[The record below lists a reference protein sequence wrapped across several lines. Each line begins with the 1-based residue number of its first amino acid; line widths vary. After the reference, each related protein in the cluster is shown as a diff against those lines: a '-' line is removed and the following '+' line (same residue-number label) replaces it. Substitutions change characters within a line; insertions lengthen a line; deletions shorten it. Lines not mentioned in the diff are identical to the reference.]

1 MDFFQ
6 RLPPELRLVI
16 LEHIRSKR
24 AILQLIQASPA
35 MLEQYVTSK
44 ESIMRAQL
52 AFDLDEEMVQ
62 DAMAIILFPSRMY
75 PVNHSAGLVQGHLF
89 ASWASKRLPNPLRKP
104 AESQNARL
112 IRDLGRLHGRLLLFI
127 EDYLT
132 KATAVF
138 PPREY
143 VCLPALSPT
152 QTHLTF
158 KGKQVSPILDVAHL
172 NEGERSRLLKAFLR
186 HHLMSLVYRHRDWYD
201 NVRHCY
207 REELYQYG
215 GRDFQPFEQEAIFC
229 VRAYLESLYGT
240 LFAQCSDSW
249 LPEMAPNSTSL
260 HPCGLLY
267 PDNLYFNPKS
277 YASDFGEKGNG
288 FKIVSEMAGFGFD
301 LAWAFLRA
309 GRQGQD
315 RLRSW
320 FKKICPDRWGA
331 RFDWRSATELSPA
344 VRISGSYQDH
354 QRGPGM
360 YRMLYSRIQ
369 PRYQLQRRMYRQ
381 RAWVF
386 LDNARF
392 YPSSV
397 GKPHFP
403 TPYDLDQELDEAGLD
418 EGWLT
423 NPAQARA
430 LGRLGRSQKWDD
442 EQCLG
447 SPDDSK
453 MGVSQD
459 SDPEEERNAPLP
471 DVAAGRFR
479 ISRPFWL

>member
-6 RLPPELRLVI
+6 CLLPELRLVI
-16 LEHIRSKR
+16 LEQIRSKR
-24 AILQLIQASPA
+24 VVLQLIQASPA
-35 MLEQYVTSK
+35 MLKQYIASK
-44 ESIMRAQL
+44 ESITRAQL
-52 AFDLDEEMVQ
+52 ASDLDEEMVQ

-75 PVNHSAGLVQGHLF
+75 PVNPSAGLVQGHLF

-158 KGKQVSPILDVAHL
+158 TGTQVSPIFDVAHL
-172 NEGERSRLLKAFLR
+172 TDGERNRLLKAFLR
-186 HHLMSLVYRHRDWYD
+186 HHLMSLVYRHRDWHD

-207 REELYQYG
+207 RTELYQYG

-249 LPEMAPNSTSL
+249 LPELAPNSTSL
-260 HPCGLLY
+260 SPHGLQY
-267 PDNLYFNPKS
+267 PDNLYFNPQS
-277 YASDFGEKGNG
+277 YASDFGVNSDDL
-288 FKIVSEMAGFGFD
+288 KIVSEMAGFGLD
-301 LAWAFLRA
+301 LAWAFLRPAIA

-315 RLRSW
+315 QLRSW
-320 FKKICPDRWGA
+320 FKKICKDRWRA
-331 RFDWRSATELSPA
+331 RFAWKSPKDLSPA
-344 VRISGSYQDH
+344 VRILGSYQDR

-360 YRMLYSRIQ
+360 YRILYSRIESGHH
-369 PRYQLQRRMYRQ
+369 LQRRMYRQ

-386 LDNARF
+386 FDDARF
-392 YPSSV
+392 YPSAF

-403 TPYDLDQELDEAGLD
+403 TPYDLDQERYEAGLD
-418 EGWLT
+418 EGYLK
-423 NPAQARA
+423 NPARARA
-430 LGRLGRSQKWDD
+430 LGRSQKWHD
-442 EQCLG
+442 EQCG
-447 SPDDSK
+447 VSPDVGK
-453 MGVSQD
+453 METAQT
-459 SDPEEERNAPLP
+459 PEPGKECNAPLP
-471 DVAAGRFR
+471 EVVDGRFR